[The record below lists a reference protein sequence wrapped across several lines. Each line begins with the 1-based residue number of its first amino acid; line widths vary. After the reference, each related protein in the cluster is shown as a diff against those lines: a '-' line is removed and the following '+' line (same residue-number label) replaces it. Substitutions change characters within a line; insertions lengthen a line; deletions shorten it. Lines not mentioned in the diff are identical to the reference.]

1 MARLQRGS
9 KNAPTAVDA
18 SRRRFRCAIYT
29 RKSSDEGLEQSFNS
43 LHAQRDSCEAYI
55 ASQKHEGW
63 SLSPKAYDDGGR
75 SGGSMERPALE
86 KLLED
91 IQSGLIDIVVVYK
104 VDRLTRSLADFAKLN
119 ELFDAHGA
127 SFVSVTQQFN
137 TSTSM
142 GRLTLNVLLSF
153 AQFEREV
160 AGERIRDKI
169 ALSKRR
175 GMWMGGLPPLGYDGM
190 DHKLVVNKAESHTVR
205 FIYTQY
211 LELASVAAL
220 KRSLDAKGIVSK
232 RRHFKDGRIV
242 GGVPISRGALYQ
254 ILRNRLYRGQ
264 IAYRG
269 EVYQGNHVA
278 ILEPEL
284 WDAVQA
290 RLIRQSAKPRLNGSV
305 ASEAAR
311 SNASTLAAMLTN
323 LVFDTNGHR
332 MTPTY
337 AVKTGRRYRYYVS
350 APLLRGERAYD
361 GVRVPA
367 ADLERLVMQTL
378 QQHLR
383 DEVWIRGQVGQGFDA
398 SRTNHLFASAR
409 ELAARIASS
418 NTASPQR
425 DVPESK
431 HPLQSIMERIV
442 VGKRRITIFLT
453 RSALAEALCAINP
466 DLAQPAVKGRHLT
479 AEKVIDSSSLD
490 RRVSGKSQST
500 FPHGAPGAIT
510 ASEQTITIEIEAH
523 TLRCGKQIKLVVGE
537 VETDRPVIN
546 QQLIALVS
554 DSRRWF
560 TDLRTGRCTTL
571 AQIASREGLQVSEVS
586 RTISLAF
593 LAPDIVET
601 IASGRQPIALTPER
615 LRACRPLPLDWSEQ
629 CELLLA

>member
-1 MARLQRGS
+1 MVRLQTGS
-9 KNAPTAVDA
+9 KNAPNAVDA

-43 LHAQRDSCEAYI
+43 LHAQRDSCQAYI

-86 KLLED
+86 KLLEE

-104 VDRLTRSLADFAKLN
+104 VDRLTRSLADFAKLT
-119 ELFDAHGA
+119 ELFDAHGT

-175 GMWMGGLPPLGYDGM
+175 GMWMGGLPPLGYDGI
-190 DHKLVVNKAESHTVR
+190 DHKLVVNEAEAHTVR
-205 FIYTQY
+205 FIYMQY

-242 GGVPISRGALYQ
+242 GGVSISRGALYQ

-269 EVYQGNHVA
+269 EVHNGNHVA

-290 RLIRQSAKPRLNGSV
+290 RLTRQSARPRLTGSV

-311 SNASTLAAMLTN
+311 SNASTLAAPLTN

-337 AVKTGRRYRYYVS
+337 AVKTGRRYHYYVS

-367 ADLERLVMQTL
+367 ADLERLVAKRIAD
-378 QQHLR
+378 HLR
-383 DEVWIRGQVGQGFDA
+383 DPAWLTSHLAPSLDA
-398 SRTNHLFASAR
+398 G
-409 ELAARIASS
+409 
-418 NTASPQR
+418 TASCLLTAGKDLADRIIGSPANKGSEAEPV
-425 DVPESK
+425 DYEL
-431 HPLQSIMERIV
+431 LQSLIARIV
-442 VGKRRITIFLT
+442 VDKH
-453 RSALAEALCAINP
+453 
-466 DLAQPAVKGRHLT
+466 K
-479 AEKVIDSSSLD
+479 
-490 RRVSGKSQST
+490 
-500 FPHGAPGAIT
+500 
-510 ASEQTITIEIEAH
+510 ITIELIASRLVFAINEIAPDIDLPETTEPHVIEVAAH
-523 TLRCGKQIKLVVGE
+523 TLRCGKQIRLVIGEIESSKARLDPDLIKLIR
-537 VETDRPVIN
+537 D
-546 QQLIALVS
+546 AH
-554 DSRRWF
+554 RWF
-560 TDLRTGRCTTL
+560 ENLRSGRISSIAAIARREDLH
-571 AQIASREGLQVSEVS
+571 VPDVS
-586 RTISLAF
+586 RSISLAF
-593 LAPDIVET
+593 LAPDLVEMILSGFQPTMLT
-601 IASGRQPIALTPER
+601 IEKIK
-615 LRACRPLPLDWSEQ
+615 ACRPLPPDWQEQ
-629 CELLLA
+629 RDLLIG